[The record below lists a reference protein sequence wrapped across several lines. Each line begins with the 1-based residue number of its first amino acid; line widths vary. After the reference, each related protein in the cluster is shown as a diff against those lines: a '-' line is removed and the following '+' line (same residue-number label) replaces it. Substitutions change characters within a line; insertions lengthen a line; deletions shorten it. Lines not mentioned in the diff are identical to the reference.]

1 VENINMNQDD
11 RRFLSKAVAGT
22 VAVIAGLLV
31 APVITITATIAYL
44 AGRETVATTT
54 MPEPAESEDKA

>member
-1 VENINMNQDD
+1 VENISMNQDD

-31 APVITITATIAYL
+31 APVATVAAAVGYL
-44 AGRETVATTT
+44 AGREVLTGTT
-54 MPEPAESEDKA
+54 MPEPAESEDEA